1 MAIGN
6 PIGFKVMRSLL
17 VIPENA
23 RNQATQIGLESK
35 LMFVAQLLGFKNGSK
50 QCKIDQGWNQYLT
63 ETFHECDYSDETAE
77 EVFENIW
84 LTRLYQD
91 LDNAFGNSF
100 KLKIYK
106 QRAKAGVTLPINL
119 PIVKYKWSVP
129 IEIDMSASVL
139 GYIGLLLNHK
149 PFLDRC
155 NITPGDLTD
164 AWSHDVITNRKQFKS
179 IMRQCY
185 GSQMSASDMWN
196 EMQIAHTYEEVQ
208 AFNKEM
214 ESGDIA
220 VAIKFKDFI
229 IDNCQ
234 MQPKMKLHVMN
245 EKVDTYCNKF
255 HNVGEETTMFD
266 LYDTKTDSIRRVHN
280 TSIKQVPDL
289 KSFKRYSVTGLVHN
303 LDGQVMDNTVYH
315 VILKYIF
322 CLPIHDAAILCCEA
336 ADYAREIYANGT
348 TSDEPSLKHIHTNR
362 TVILQNY
369 FRSLN
374 IPASA
379 VKEWQLLQRYVI
391 PLEEDLEVNPM
402 VLK

>member
-23 RNQATQIGLESK
+23 RNQATKKGLESK

-50 QCKIDQGWNQYLT
+50 QDKIDQGWKQYLC

-91 LDNAFGNSF
+91 LDNAFGNGF

-106 QRAKAGVTLPINL
+106 QRAKAGEVMPIDL
-119 PIVKYKWSVP
+119 TIVEYKWIVP

-155 NITPGDLTD
+155 NITPGNLTD
-164 AWSHDVITNRKQFKS
+164 AWAHDVITNRKQFKS

-234 MQPKMKLHVMN
+234 MQPKMKLHIMN

-266 LYDTKTDSIRRVHN
+266 LYDTKTDSVRRVHN

-289 KSFKRYSVTGLVHN
+289 KSFKRYSVTGLIHN
-303 LDGQVMDNTVYH
+303 CDGQVMNNTVYH

-336 ADYAREIYANGT
+336 ADYAREVYANGT
-348 TSDEPSLKHIHTNR
+348 TPDEPSLKYIHTNR
-362 TVILQNY
+362 STILQNY

-379 VKEWQLLQRYVI
+379 VKEWKLLQRHVI
-391 PLEEDLEVNPM
+391 PLEGELDVNPM

>member
-23 RNQATQIGLESK
+23 RNQATQKGLESK

-155 NITPGDLTD
+155 NITPGNLTD

-348 TSDEPSLKHIHTNR
+348 TTDEPSLKHIHTNR